1 MKRLTVLFLT
11 LAAIAAVSSCSGSG
25 SAGGRQVPVPES
37 VAAAFAEEAPAE
49 AGFVSVR
56 GVSEQWVL
64 YEVNPVY
71 ATNIQN
77 LVTTVISNSGPEPL
91 ELSVIQWLCFECT
104 PGEGEEIIGATAPA
118 AVTVEAGGEAEVQQV
133 VRIDDCDYVFWWTP
147 ETPDT
152 YTIHTMVLNSC
163 QQTVCEAETEVILIQ
178 PALVNCRWPAAL
190 E

>member
-1 MKRLTVLFLT
+1 MKKSVILSLA
-11 LAAIAAVSSCSGSG
+11 LAAVFSTACSGRDSE
-25 SAGGRQVPVPES
+25 GGRQVPVPDSVVASAVVES
-37 VAAAFAEEAPAE
+37 PVESAV
-49 AGFVSVR
+49 VSVKNI
-56 GVSEQWVL
+56 SEQWVL

-91 ELSVIQWLCFECT
+91 ELSVIQWLCFECN

-178 PALVNCRWPAAL
+178 PALVNCRWPAAK
-190 E
+190 